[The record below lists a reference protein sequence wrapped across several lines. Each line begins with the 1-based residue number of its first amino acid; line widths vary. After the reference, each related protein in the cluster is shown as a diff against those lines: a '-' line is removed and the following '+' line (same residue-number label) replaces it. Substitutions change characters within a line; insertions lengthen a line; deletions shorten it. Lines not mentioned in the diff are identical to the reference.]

1 MRNVLIS
8 GQVGDSGWICWFT
21 SSVLLLVSNVSG
33 GLCSSWSRGMRPTL
47 VIVLTQLRS
56 HLWRNESQDSLAP
69 SLFSWEQVDGV
80 EADL

>member
-1 MRNVLIS
+1 
-8 GQVGDSGWICWFT
+8 
-21 SSVLLLVSNVSG
+21 
-33 GLCSSWSRGMRPTL
+33 MRPTL